1 MRVSFILSFL
11 LAGATA
17 LPTAPSN
24 KERAVDA
31 QDANLL
37 EARDLLNRNDLE
49 NGDSSNCPPA
59 ILIYARGSTEP
70 GNLGI
75 TVGPILAEAMRLAIP
90 DIWIQGVGG
99 PYTADLAPNFLP
111 EGTTD
116 ASIDEAKRLFQ
127 MAYDKCPDTP
137 VVTAGYRQ
145 VIPLINLVFIC
156 SFCAFNSQGTVVV
169 GYALSELK
177 GAVQNQVVGAALFG
191 YTKNEQLGGRIPNYP
206 TDRTKIFCLPTDLVC
221 DGTLF
226 ILPAHFLYGVD
237 AAGPGPEFLVG
248 QINE

>member
-17 LPTAPSN
+17 FPTASSN
-24 KERAVDA
+24 KKRAVAA
-31 QDANLL
+31 QDVNLL

-49 NGDSSNCPPA
+49 DGDSSSCPPA

-75 TVGPILAEAMRLAIP
+75 TVGPILAEAMQLAIP
-90 DIWIQGVGG
+90 GIWIQGVGG

-127 MAYDKCPDTP
+127 MAYD
-137 VVTAGYRQ
+137 
-145 VIPLINLVFIC
+145 N
-156 SFCAFNSQGTVVV
+156 QGTVVV
-169 GYALSELK
+169 GYALSELQS
-177 GAVQNQVVGAALFG
+177 AVQNQVVGAALFG

-206 TDRTKIFCLPTDLVC
+206 TDKTKIFCLPTDLVC

-226 ILPAHFLYGVD
+226 ILPAHFLYGAD

>member
-1 MRVSFILSFL
+1 MHTSFILSL
-11 LAGATA
+11 LLTSATA
-17 LPTAPSN
+17 LPTASSN
-24 KERAVDA
+24 DKGAVAAHDV
-31 QDANLL
+31 NLL

-49 NGDSSNCPPA
+49 NVQ
-59 ILIYARGSTEP
+59 
-70 GNLGI
+70 NLATFKGI
-75 TVGPILAEAMRLAIP
+75 TVGPILVEAMQLAIP

-127 MAYDKCPDTP
+127 MAYDKCPDTA
-137 VVTAGYRQ
+137 VVTAGY
-145 VIPLINLVFIC
+145 
-156 SFCAFNSQGTVVV
+156 SQGTVVV
-169 GYALSELK
+169 GYALSELD

-226 ILPAHFLYGVD
+226 ILPAHFLYGAD
-237 AAGPGPEFLVG
+237 AAVPGPEFLVG

>member
-1 MRVSFILSFL
+1 MRAAIILSFL
-11 LAGATA
+11 LASVTA
-17 LPTAPSN
+17 LPTASIE
-24 KERAVDA
+24 KRAVAA
-31 QDANLL
+31 QDVNLL

-49 NGDSSNCPPA
+49 NVQS
-59 ILIYARGSTEP
+59 
-70 GNLGI
+70 LGI
-75 TVGPILAEAMRLAIP
+75 TVGPILVEAMQLAIP

-137 VVTAGYRQ
+137 VVTAGY
-145 VIPLINLVFIC
+145 
-156 SFCAFNSQGTVVV
+156 SQGTVVV
-169 GYALSELK
+169 GYALSELE

-226 ILPAHFLYGVD
+226 ILPAHFLYGAD
-237 AAGPGPEFLVG
+237 AAVPGPEFLVG
-248 QINE
+248 QIQK

>member
-1 MRVSFILSFL
+1 MRAAFILSFL
-11 LAGATA
+11 LASSTA
-17 LPTAPSN
+17 LPTASID
-24 KERAVDA
+24 ERAVAA

-37 EARDLLNRNDLE
+37 QARDLLNRNDLE
-49 NGDSSNCPPA
+49 NGDSSNCPTA

-75 TVGPILAEAMRLAIP
+75 TVGPILAEAMQLAIP

-99 PYTADLAPNFLP
+99 PYKADLAPNFFP

-116 ASIDEAKRLFQ
+116 ASIDEAKRL
-127 MAYDKCPDTP
+127 
-137 VVTAGYRQ
+137 
-145 VIPLINLVFIC
+145 
-156 SFCAFNSQGTVVV
+156 QGTVVV
-169 GYALSELK
+169 GYALSELD

-206 TDRTKIFCLPTDLVC
+206 TERTKIFCLPTDLVC

-226 ILPAHFLYGVD
+226 ILPAHFLYGAD
-237 AAGPGPEFLVG
+237 AAVPGPEFLVG
-248 QINE
+248 QIQK

>member
-1 MRVSFILSFL
+1 MRAEFILSFF
-11 LAGATA
+11 LASTTA
-17 LPTAPSN
+17 LPTAPSDE
-24 KERAVDA
+24 KRAVAA
-31 QDANLL
+31 QDVNLL

-49 NGDSSNCPPA
+49 DGDSSNCPSA

-75 TVGPILAEAMRLAIP
+75 TVGPILVEAMQLAIP

-116 ASIDEAKRLFQ
+116 ASIDEAKRLLQ
-127 MAYDKCPDTP
+127 MAYDKCPK
-137 VVTAGYRQ
+137 TA
-145 VIPLINLVFIC
+145 V
-156 SFCAFNSQGTVVV
+156 
-169 GYALSELK
+169 
-177 GAVQNQVVGAALFG
+177 NQVVGAALFG
-191 YTKNEQLGGRIPNYP
+191 YTKNEQLGGRIPDYP

-226 ILPAHFLYGVD
+226 ILPAHFLYGAD
-237 AAGPGPEFLVG
+237 AAGPGADFLIG
-248 QINE
+248 QAEAGL

>member
-1 MRVSFILSFL
+1 MRASFILSFF
-11 LAGATA
+11 LAGARA
-17 LPTAPSN
+17 LPTAPSID
-24 KERAVDA
+24 KRAAVASDF
-31 QDANLL
+31 NLL

-49 NGDSSNCPPA
+49 NGDSSNCPSA

-75 TVGPILAEAMRLAIP
+75 TVGPILVEAMQLAIP

-127 MAYDKCPDTP
+127 MAYDKCPDTA
-137 VVTAGYRQ
+137 VVTAGY
-145 VIPLINLVFIC
+145 
-156 SFCAFNSQGTVVV
+156 SQGTVVV
-169 GYALSELK
+169 GYALSELD
-177 GAVQNQVVGAALFG
+177 GAVQNHVVGAALFG

>member
-1 MRVSFILSFL
+1 MRAAFILSFL
-11 LAGATA
+11 LASSIA
-17 LPTAPSN
+17 LPTASID
-24 KERAVDA
+24 ERAVAA

-37 EARDLLNRNDLE
+37 QARDLLNRNDLE
-49 NGDSSNCPPA
+49 NGDSSNCPTA

-75 TVGPILAEAMRLAIP
+75 TVGPILAEAMQLAIP

-99 PYTADLAPNFLP
+99 PYKADLAPNFFP

-127 MAYDKCPDTP
+127 MAYTKCPDTP
-137 VVTAGYRQ
+137 VVTAGY
-145 VIPLINLVFIC
+145 
-156 SFCAFNSQGTVVV
+156 SQGTVVV
-169 GYALSELK
+169 GYALSELD

-226 ILPAHFLYGVD
+226 ILPAHFLYGAD
-237 AAGPGPEFLVG
+237 AAVPGPEFLVG
-248 QINE
+248 QIQK

>member
-17 LPTAPSN
+17 FPTASSN
-24 KERAVDA
+24 KERAVAA
-31 QDANLL
+31 QDVNLL

-49 NGDSSNCPPA
+49 DGDSSSCPPA

-75 TVGPILAEAMRLAIP
+75 TVGPILAEAMQLAIP

-127 MAYDKCPDTP
+127 MAFDKCPDTP
-137 VVTAGYRQ
+137 VVTAGY
-145 VIPLINLVFIC
+145 
-156 SFCAFNSQGTVVV
+156 SQGTVVV
-169 GYALSELK
+169 GYALSELQI
-177 GAVQNQVVGAALFG
+177 AVQNQVVGAALYG

-206 TDRTKIFCLPTDLVC
+206 TDKTKIFCLPTDLVC

-226 ILPAHFLYGVD
+226 ILPAHFLYGAD

>member
-1 MRVSFILSFL
+1 MRAEFILSFF
-11 LAGATA
+11 LASTTA
-17 LPTAPSN
+17 LPTAPSDE
-24 KERAVDA
+24 KRAVAA
-31 QDANLL
+31 QDVNLL

-49 NGDSSNCPPA
+49 NGDSSNCPSA

-75 TVGPILAEAMRLAIP
+75 TVGPILVEAMQLAIP

-127 MAYDKCPDTP
+127 MAYDKCPETA
-137 VVTAGYRQ
+137 VVTAGY
-145 VIPLINLVFIC
+145 
-156 SFCAFNSQGTVVV
+156 SQGTVVV
-169 GYALSELK
+169 GYALSELD

-206 TDRTKIFCLPTDLVC
+206 TERTKIFCLPTDLVC

-226 ILPAHFLYGVD
+226 ILPAHFLYGAD
-237 AAGPGPEFLVG
+237 AAGPGADFLIG
-248 QINE
+248 QAEAGL